1 MWTAFLLPKSAS
13 RAYNRNIMETNTPNT
28 PQQPL
33 SKKQQRR
40 LAKQQ
45 AKQERQAGQVVKS
58 IGSRIAFWVIILA
71 ILGFFVYAI
80 AQLATDTPSIDGL
93 PTDVALVAD
102 DHILGNPNAN
112 VQLIEY
118 ADFQCPGCA
127 AFHPLVNQIVGEY
140 KDKIA
145 YTYRHFPLPQHQH
158 AKIMARASEAAANQG
173 KFWEMYDLIYTNQT
187 RWSLLTSVDKTI
199 SDYAT
204 QLKLDTAKF
213 ETDIDAKATKDA
225 VEADYQSGVRYK
237 VNSTPTF
244 FLNGVKMPL
253 PRNMD
258 EFRALITNAIEA
270 ASSSPTT
277 DVAN

>member
-1 MWTAFLLPKSAS
+1 MD
-13 RAYNRNIMETNTPNT
+13 TPT
-28 PQQPL
+28 TQQPL

-45 AKQERQAGQVVKS
+45 AKQQRHAGQMVKS
-58 IGSRIAFWVIILA
+58 AGSRIAFWVIILA

-80 AQLATDTPSIDGL
+80 AQLATDTPSVDGL
-93 PTDVALVAD
+93 PTDVALAAD
-102 DHILGNPNAN
+102 DHVLGNPDAK

-118 ADFQCPGCA
+118 ADFQCPGCG
-127 AFHPLVNQIVGEY
+127 AFHPLVKQIVAEY

-145 YTYRHFPLPQHQH
+145 FAYRHFPLPQHQH

-173 KFWEMYDLIYTNQT
+173 KFFEMYDLIFTNQT
-187 RWSLLTSVDKTI
+187 RWSILSSVDETI
-199 SDYAT
+199 SGYVT
-204 QLKLDTAKF
+204 QLKLDATKF
-213 ETDIDAKATKDA
+213 EADIDAKATKDA
-225 VEADYQSGVRYK
+225 VEADYQSGVSYG

-258 EFRALITNAIEA
+258 EFRALINHAIDAANAPAPATN
-270 ASSSPTT
+270 
-277 DVAN
+277 